1 MPRKSAAE
9 LAMTPVAILP
19 SRLKPP
25 VTLSPSAH
33 KEFMRIVTSEPAA
46 HFKESDLSLLVQYC
60 EAVALA
66 ERAVKELQ
74 RDDAPACWLTRW
86 EKATRAMTALL
97 LRLRLS
103 PQSRAPNN
111 PKRETM
117 TWYEKMALE
126 ERQDGAD

>member
-1 MPRKSAAE
+1 
-9 LAMTPVAILP
+9 MTPVAILP

-25 VTLSPSAH
+25 ATLSPLAH

-46 HFKESDLSLLVQYC
+46 HFKESDLSLLIQYC

-86 EKATRAMTALL
+86 ERRSYARPDM
-97 LRLRLS
+97 LRS
-103 PQSRAPNN
+103 PRRTQLVHRRAP
-111 PKRETM
+111 
-117 TWYEKMALE
+117 
-126 ERQDGAD
+126 